1 MRNLELESLHVFK
14 AVVDCGGISK
24 AAAFL
29 NRVQSNVTTR
39 VQQLEQR
46 LGVTLFQRQGGRLV
60 LSAEG
65 RVLLSYTERLLRLAA
80 EAESALQAGK
90 PCGVLRIGT
99 MESTAATRLPPL
111 LAGFHHHYP
120 DVQVELTTGT
130 SGALLRKLHSF
141 EIDAAFVA
149 DPFVRD
155 DLEVQEAFTEEL
167 VLISAKG
174 DAAIKNAA
182 DLRRRTVI
190 AFSAG
195 CSYRRILEDW
205 LMTADIAPERVLELA
220 SYHAI
225 VACVAAGTGIAIMP
239 RSVLQT
245 LKAESDLASFTLP
258 AKVAKAKTYLVAR
271 AGQSST
277 ALEALRKELLQIKKS
292 MR

>member
-46 LGVTLFQRQGGRLV
+46 LGVSLFQRQSGRLV

-111 LAGFHHHYP
+111 LAAFHQHYP
-120 DVQVELTTGT
+120 DVQVELVTGT
-130 SGALLRKLHSF
+130 SGALLRKLHAF

-155 DLEVQEAFTEEL
+155 DLDVQDAFAEEL

-174 DAAIKNAA
+174 ASAVKSGA
-182 DLRRRTVI
+182 DLRRRTLI

-195 CSYRRILEDW
+195 CSYRRILEEW
-205 LMTADIAPERVLELA
+205 LMTSDIAPERVLELA

-245 LKAESDLASFTLP
+245 LKAESDLASFALP
-258 AKVAKAKTYLVAR
+258 TKVAKAKTYLVAR

-277 ALEALRKELLQIKKS
+277 ALEALQKELLQMKKS
-292 MR
+292 AR